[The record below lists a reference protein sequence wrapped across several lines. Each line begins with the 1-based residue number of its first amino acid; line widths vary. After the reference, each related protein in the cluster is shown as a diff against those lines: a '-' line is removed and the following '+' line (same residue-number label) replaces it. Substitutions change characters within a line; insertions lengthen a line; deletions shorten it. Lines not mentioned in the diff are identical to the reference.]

1 MSQFP
6 QYIDAVKAEP
16 RNFGLLFLAEEE
28 EKEEECPAADL
39 GVSAEIYLRSFT
51 RAEYDKVT
59 VTLRCGTFDDF
70 GQEIDRLHKEL
81 EHLRELARR
90 KFAEMGGLEKSA

>member
-6 QYIDAVKAEP
+6 QYIDTVTAEP
-16 RNFGLLFLAEEE
+16 RNFGLLFLSAGEEE
-28 EKEEECPAADL
+28 EEEYPMADP
-39 GVSAEIYLRSFT
+39 GASAEIYLRSFT

-59 VTLRCGTFDDF
+59 VTLRCGTINDF
-70 GQEIDRLHKEL
+70 EQEVDRLHKEL

-90 KFAEMGGLEKSA
+90 KFAEMGKLEKSA